1 MPDNENTLGFED
13 LFRLDDLLGEV
24 LSVVL
29 YLCPHIIDHEWLREV
44 VFVVGKRHCL
54 KVQGHRGSALKI
66 AKLVPAGGGVGVGVE
81 EPGNRSTV
89 FREVWAV
96 KTLVPLLIVVNNVV
110 SIWREELA
118 QLFVGENSIE
128 NHDLIHNWFT
138 SLISYARQS
147 CHREEGEVELP
158 DQRLVEHQER
168 EASPG
173 DQRTSPS
180 IVRPVQ
186 A

>member
-13 LFRLDDLLGEV
+13 LFRLDDLLREV
-24 LSVVL
+24 LSIVL

-44 VFVVGKRHCL
+44 VFVVGERHCL

-66 AKLVPAGGGVGVGVE
+66 AKLVPASGGVGIGVE
-81 EPGNRSTV
+81 EPGNRGTV

-168 EASPG
+168 ETSPG